1 MKIKKKELRKGLA
14 QLPINYPAPTV
25 ADGFNFEREKH
36 RVEDVC
42 KKLAHV
48 EVEVRDAALAEMPR
62 YLQEVCTAFLT
73 SDGSV
78 AVADVELLLQ
88 KLSMGLF
95 YCFWHSDKPLVQ
107 HECAFKIAQLMNT
120 IQISPSKPEE
130 SATMQRLVIESMF
143 RILSREWGRIDRY
156 RLDKYMS
163 LVRKLLY
170 QMLILTKKHYEK
182 AVKAHMA
189 AAAATAEEGNNDDN
203 SAGAASS
210 SSPSSA
216 AEEKAL
222 IDSHT
227 RNAAEQAALNE
238 TPFITDLKNFF
249 QKVILV
255 EPRSVGLTMHLMDIC
270 LDEFIRSD
278 IDVALFIFMAES
290 IPLFAMTRGDFIEKR
305 VLDNFIGP
313 IVSGVLDQRRVLTIA
328 TSPEALKQQ
337 EALKKKKNS
346 SSSKKNGEKENEE
359 KERNHS
365 DENDQICLRLSMS
378 CQQLAVSKETRHH
391 VRPLLSEA
399 QMLLEQRLAVKL
411 NPKQFRRLTYRD
423 MRRRVTKELQEAE
436 ENADKTM
443 KFRKLVK
450 DERREIKKKA
460 RKLIA
465 KAQSDVVVGKKKTKK
480 SASATTAAKDGKKTT
495 KRITIDDADAAGHEA
510 VKKTRSG
517 KLRPVGISQKK
528 SNPLDPTTARE
539 LVKKLS
545 STKEVSGKVKE
556 EMLKIARK
564 AEREQSK
571 KARLQGGESEAKV
584 STKGFSQNSKRHKYG
599 KLTKQDIL
607 EMETQETPTWKKK
620 K

>member
-25 ADGFNFEREKH
+25 ADGFDFEREKH

-62 YLQEVCTAFLT
+62 YLQEVCTAFT
-73 SDGSV
+73 SSSGSV
-78 AVADVELLLQ
+78 KLEDIELLLQ

-95 YCFWHSDKPLVQ
+95 YCYWHSDKPLVQ
-107 HECAFKIAQLMNT
+107 HECAFRIAQLMGT
-120 IQISPSKPEE
+120 VQISPTKPAE
-130 SATMQRLVIESMF
+130 SATVQRLVIESMF

-163 LVRKLLY
+163 LVRKLVY
-170 QMLILTKKHYEK
+170 QMLILIKARYEG
-182 AVKAHMA
+182 AVKANLAAAPA
-189 AAAATAEEGNNDDN
+189 AAAAEDDEATAA
-203 SAGAASS
+203 AGSS
-210 SSPSSA
+210 SDADA
-216 AEEKAL
+216 ALTA
-222 IDSHT
+222 SQR
-227 RNAAEQAALNE
+227 RNAAEQAALTG
-238 TPFITDLKNFF
+238 TPLIADLVSYF
-249 QKVILV
+249 QKTLLV
-255 EPRSVGLTMHLMDIC
+255 EPRSVGLTMHLMDVF
-270 LDEFIRSD
+270 LDELIRSD
-278 IDVALFIFMAES
+278 VDVALFVHMAES

-328 TSPEALKQQ
+328 TSPDTIKQAALKR
-337 EALKKKKNS
+337 KKASAANADA
-346 SSSKKNGEKENEE
+346 
-359 KERNHS
+359 ERNHS

-378 CQQLAVSKETRHH
+378 CQKLSVSTETRHY

-450 DERREIKKKA
+450 DERREVKKKA

-465 KAQSDVVVGKKKTKK
+465 REQSGVAVGKKKGSKK
-480 SASATTAAKDGKKTT
+480 AAASGK
-495 KRITIDDADAAGHEA
+495 KRITIADSDAVGHEA
-510 VKKTRSG
+510 AATVKKTRSG
-517 KLRPVGISQKK
+517 KLKATGTGVSEKK
-528 SNPLDPTTARE
+528 SNPLKPETAKALAR
-539 LVKKLS
+539 KLS
-545 STKEVSGKVKE
+545 SSKAVSGKVKD

-564 AEREQSK
+564 EEK
-571 KARLQGGESEAKV
+571 KQQKEARLAAGESEAKV
-584 STKGFSQNSKRHKYG
+584 SSKGVSQNSKRHKYD
-599 KLTKQDIL
+599 KLTKQDIIA
-607 EMETQETPTWKKK
+607 MESMETPTWKKK